1 MSCVSRSLIFLVKTW
16 IVSLTFPEILA
27 NSCIVRVATFFSLKK
42 KIKGKI
48 KRKALQAYLTHGKM
62 SREKP
67 GGNWN
72 KRERDPAEGQRLRT

>member
-1 MSCVSRSLIFLVKTW
+1 MSCVSSSLIFLVKTW

-27 NSCIVRVATFFSLKK
+27 NSFIVRVATLFSLKK
-42 KIKGKI
+42 KKDKI
-48 KRKALQAYLTHGKM
+48 KSKALQAYLTHGKV

-72 KRERDPAEGQRLRT
+72 KREGDQAEGQRLRT